1 MPPNKN
7 DSYNTLDMRHAPA
20 MTKYFEENK
29 NKWNIYCYYLV
40 DLPPLQPSGWLQLK
54 TKSKKTS
61 KTSARGG
68 HSSDSCPDSMSLHCI
83 CIHTHTQTHTHTH
96 THTCTHTR
104 AHTHVHTHTYT
115 HTHTHVRAHTLLF
128 RHIFVFAFISILSHI
143 HTCSMRTCTCTYTH
157 MNTHTQSLSHTHTTH
172 RQRPSLSKGRSSKGR
187 WTDARALEVMAKC
200 SFSANSVQ
208 R

>member
-1 MPPNKN
+1 MIPTIPWTCDMPPQWP
-7 DSYNTLDMRHAPA
+7 STLKKIKINEIFIVTTLWICPRCNPVVDCNWKQKVKRHQR
-20 MTKYFEENK
+20 
-29 NKWNIYCYYLV
+29 
-40 DLPPLQPSGWLQLK
+40 LQP
-54 TKSKKTS
+54 
-61 KTSARGG
+61 GG
-68 HSSDSCPDSMSLHCI
+68 DTRQTPVLLPCLYTVYVF
-83 CIHTHTQTHTHTH
+83 IHIHKHTHTH

-128 RHIFVFAFISILSHI
+128 RHIFVFAYTSILSHI